1 MIAMGLCKLPR
12 MRDYWQKGIFGM
24 AWFRSIVSRTRFFQ
38 IQKYL
43 HVSDNT
49 KCPPRGQP
57 GYKLYKIQ
65 PVINVLVGT
74 FQKYYTPGQSLSVDE
89 QMIGTKCRVS
99 FLQYMPKKPKRFGIK
114 LWAICEAA
122 TGYCCNCEIYTG
134 KEDGT
139 KEHGLAYR
147 VVTNLVKPFVGN
159 WHVVYFDNFF
169 SSVQLVSDLL
179 KQQVLSCGTIRKN
192 RVGLPTG
199 FGTEKLKK
207 GEQKF
212 WTRQALCLCHLISS
226 R

>member
-1 MIAMGLCKLPR
+1 M
-12 MRDYWQKGIFGM
+12 
-24 AWFRSIVSRTRFFQ
+24 
-38 IQKYL
+38 
-43 HVSDNT
+43 
-49 KCPPRGQP
+49 
-57 GYKLYKIQ
+57 
-65 PVINVLVGT
+65 VGT